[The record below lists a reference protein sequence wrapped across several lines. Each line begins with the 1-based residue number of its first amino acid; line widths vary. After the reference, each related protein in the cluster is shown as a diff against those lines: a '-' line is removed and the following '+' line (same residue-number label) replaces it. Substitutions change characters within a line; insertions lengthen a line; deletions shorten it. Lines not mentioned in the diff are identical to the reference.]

1 MKKHNGIRPQDVVIL
16 IQIAL
21 LEKESF
27 QMRDLASRLFISPG
41 EVSVSLQ
48 RSFYSGLIA
57 DDKQTVNRDTL
68 LKFIIYGLP
77 FVFPVKPSSPIMG
90 IPTGHSAYPLNI
102 IFDDS
107 EIFVWACSEGT
118 ARGLAIEPYY
128 KNQPKAVLQNSY
140 LYAVL
145 ALTDS
150 IRLGRKREK
159 NKAAEML
166 EQVLINR
173 KTIDELL

>member
-1 MKKHNGIRPQDVVIL
+1 
-16 IQIAL
+16 
-21 LEKESF
+21 
-27 QMRDLASRLFISPG
+27 
-41 EVSVSLQ
+41 
-48 RSFYSGLIA
+48 
-57 DDKQTVNRDTL
+57 
-68 LKFIIYGLP
+68 
-77 FVFPVKPSSPIMG
+77 MG